1 MRSSRSSESRH
12 VRAFTIVEMV
22 IAIAVGA
29 IVVTTIATVTS
40 RISRGRDAARVRLEA
55 VTRAQAAL
63 DAVRRDLAA
72 VMRDGDLFN
81 TRVLLLNSLDYTQYG
96 SMERDEVLVYNNRIR
111 PTKRDQYAGEGSE
124 WETQYRIEE
133 DRSGSVLW
141 MRRDSVPDENG
152 EGGGMATPSVDGV
165 VGLSIEA
172 YDGEAWYPDWD
183 SDEMGLPWAFR
194 ITVTATG
201 DSPNAEASTPDRALA
216 TLRTQVAVDR
226 IVPPPTE
233 EEEEA
238 AAEGEAG
245 AGGEEAAQDGTV
257 DPEGALNAGGGM
269 EGTEGGMGGVG
280 AGRPGRG
287 GDGRRPG
294 GGRGEGG
301 GRGDGGGSGD
311 GGVRPGGGGGMGGF
325 EGSGNGGGR
334 RPTWNGRG
342 NGSSS
347 TIGSGRG
354 SIGINSGRG
363 ARN

>member
-1 MRSSRSSESRH
+1 MRSSRSSESRRA
-12 VRAFTIVEMV
+12 RAFTIVEMV

-40 RISRGRDAARVRLEA
+40 RISRGRDAARIRLEA

-111 PTKRDQYAGEGSE
+111 PTKRDQYSGEGSE

-152 EGGGMATPSVDGV
+152 EGGGTATPSVDGI

-201 DSPNAEASTPDRALA
+201 DSPDSEASTPDRALA

-233 EEEEA
+233 EEESA
-238 AAEGEAG
+238 AAEDAAGDAAG
-245 AGGEEAAQDGTV
+245 AAGDGTV
-257 DPEGALNAGGGM
+257 DPDAALNPTGAGGG
-269 EGTEGGMGGVG
+269 EEGGLDGGTNG
-280 AGRPGRG
+280 GMNGGMNGGRPGRG
-287 GDGRRPG
+287 DGRNPG
-294 GGRGEGG
+294 GGRGPGG
-301 GRGDGGGSGD
+301 GGN
-311 GGVRPGGGGGMGGF
+311 GGVRPGGGGVGDFG
-325 EGSGNGGGR
+325 GSGSGGSS
-334 RPTWNGRG
+334 RPTWSGRG
-342 NGSSS
+342 NNSSS